1 MLILEQ
7 ITQYSL
13 YEEEKD
19 EAEIGDFT
27 PLQKGYVPLIQS
39 SDNLQALASTSQK
52 WLTQTVSG
60 WIKIP

>member
-19 EAEIGDFT
+19 VAEIGDFT
-27 PLQKGYVPLIQS
+27 QLQKGYVPLIQS
-39 SDNLQALASTSQK
+39 SDNLQALVST
-52 WLTQTVSG
+52 
-60 WIKIP
+60 